1 MHWFWMNIPLAAL
14 IFAVWTGVPLW
25 LVLKHPDTGPQRRVP
40 KTPPTVQPA
49 APASPRPADAYR
61 PRQAGRR
68 QELAGA
74 PR

>member
-25 LVLKHPDTGPQRRVP
+25 LVLRHPDTGPQLRVP
-40 KTPPTVQPA
+40 KTPPAARPG
-49 APASPRPADAYR
+49 APASSQPADAGR

>member
-1 MHWFWMNIPLAAL
+1 MHWFWMNIPLGAL

-25 LVLKHPDTGPQRRVP
+25 LVLRHPDTGPQRRVP
-40 KTPPTVQPA
+40 KTPPAAQPG
-49 APASPRPADAYR
+49 APISSQPADA
-61 PRQAGRR
+61 PRQAGRRR

>member
-1 MHWFWMNIPLAAL
+1 MPWFWMNIPLAAL
-14 IFAVWTGVPLW
+14 IFAAWTGVPLW

-40 KTPPTVQPA
+40 KTPTAARPGTPASSQPA
-49 APASPRPADAYR
+49 GADH